1 MLKVENLRFSYGK
14 QADPVLRGA
23 TLELEQGQ
31 IGILL
36 GKNGSGKTSL
46 FKNILGIEKPSG
58 GQIRFDGEN
67 LLKMPRRERA
77 RRIAYVPQHIH
88 FGDLSVFDSV
98 LMGRVSYFGMK
109 AGLEDYEIV
118 EKIQDEVLHMHTE
131 LRNSL
136 AQASPDQYPA
146 LVERFSLR
154 YKEISQLLMK
164 VQTERVN
171 LPLAL
176 VKETEQHYMATSDSP
191 TKELE
196 AKVYAAACTSMM
208 VALLDDKQEYP
219 LEKTFDVILAVALR
233 MLGLPDDPEL
243 RQKIMQ
249 RRKQMQR

>member
-1 MLKVENLRFSYGK
+1 MTGNIQYLRTDRAIQS
-14 QADPVLRGA
+14 AL
-23 TLELEQGQ
+23 LS
-31 IGILL
+31 LL
-36 GKNGSGKTSL
+36 GKKPFEKITVQD
-46 FKNILGIEKPSG
+46 ILDETPVS
-58 GQIRFDGEN
+58 
-67 LLKMPRRERA
+67 RA
-77 RRIAYVPQHIH
+77 TFYKH
-88 FGDLSVFDSV
+88 FHD
-98 LMGRVSYFGMK
+98 K
-109 AGLEDYEIV
+109 YEIV

-191 TKELE
+191 TRELE

-219 LEKTFDVILAVALR
+219 LEKTFDVIMAVALR